1 MISNQNINAISTRS
15 ETIGRARLLP
25 SWRRNGSA
33 GASPSRIIS
42 ILICVFALT
51 ANALAVQ
58 DKPTG
63 ENSTDKA
70 RVKPD
75 ELSKKAGS
83 AILWER
89 KYADAL
95 AKSKE
100 TGKPIFWYVPSIPGT
115 FTDRKVEIDRY
126 MLAGPFSW
134 PAIIKLINENCI
146 PLKALPN
153 KALSEQFTLK
163 VYDFVEPGFLI
174 IQPDERV
181 KLSANRMTTLHPLW
195 LFQTIASALGN
206 RSTWAEYSGSKLDLT
221 ASFKNPPSDSD
232 IASMASSDSM
242 EAKLVAGMLV
252 FRTGRH
258 AQAQRIWLE
267 ASRAHPNDPLAW
279 KASCEAQ
286 GYGPFCRGFEVF
298 SELSDSAYKI
308 PDVMNIT
315 SAALPTAFT
324 EAELWE
330 RSVDYLLGMQREDGG
345 FFDSDYDFGGADSLP
360 NVYTAITSLVGLA
373 LLEAEHKSTDLD
385 KNKEIRAAIER
396 ITAYVSD
403 DANVNL
409 NDRDEILWA
418 QAYRVRFLAAVQ
430 KKAGNDSI
438 LSNLQ
443 RSVKQLENLQLS
455 TGGWYHEYANSFV
468 SATALTALF
477 DASLVGATVDSSK
490 VNSGLKRLATQRFAN
505 GAYPYAVRPENG
517 KDAGTANELAGG
529 GGRISICELA
539 RRRWGQVN
547 DADYEAAVTKSLGFH
562 DLLAKALKYD
572 NHTSTYAY
580 GGFFFWYDMQARSEA
595 IGLVSDEGARKK
607 LAAKQR
613 ELILNLPEID
623 GCFVDS
629 HELGRCYGTAM
640 GLLSLSL
647 LK

>member
-1 MISNQNINAISTRS
+1 MPTQFKIV
-15 ETIGRARLLP
+15 GRAITFAVL
-25 SWRRNGSA
+25 
-33 GASPSRIIS
+33 IS
-42 ILICVFALT
+42 VFF

-58 DKPTG
+58 DNPGG
-63 ENSTDKA
+63 ENSTEKA

-75 ELSKKAGS
+75 ELSKKAGT

-95 AKSKE
+95 VKSKE

-134 PAIIKLINENCI
+134 PAIIKLINEKCI
-146 PLKALPN
+146 PLKSVPT
-153 KALSEQFTLK
+153 KPLSEQFKLK
-163 VYDFVEPGFLI
+163 VYDFVEPGFLLV
-174 IQPDERV
+174 QPDEQV
-181 KLSANRMTTLHPLW
+181 KLSANRLTTLHPLW
-195 LFQTIASALGN
+195 LFQALANGLGD
-206 RSTWAEYSGSKLDLT
+206 RSSWAEYSGSPWDLA
-221 ASFKNPPSDSD
+221 ASFKNTQSDAE
-232 IASMASSDSM
+232 IAKMVSSDSI

-258 AQAQRIWLE
+258 GEARRIWRD
-267 ASRAHPNDPLAW
+267 ASRAHPDHPLAW

-298 SELSDSAYKI
+298 SELPETAYKI
-308 PDVMNIT
+308 PDVMSIT
-315 SAALPTAFT
+315 SASLPAAFT
-324 EAELWE
+324 EVELWQ

-373 LLEAEHKSTDLD
+373 LLEAEQKSIGTE

-396 ITAYVSD
+396 IIAYVSN

-409 NDRDEILWA
+409 KDRDEILWA

-430 KKAGNDSI
+430 KQSGNDAI
-438 LSNLQ
+438 LSALQ

-477 DASLVGATVDSSK
+477 DASLVGAKVDSNK
-490 VNSGLKRLATQRFAN
+490 VNSGLKRLASQRLTN

-517 KDAGTANELAGG
+517 KNDGTASELAGG

-547 DADYEAAVTKSLGFH
+547 DADFEAAVTKSLELH

-595 IGLVSDEGARKK
+595 IGLITDVEARKK

-613 ELILNLPEID
+613 NLILNLPELD

-640 GLLSLSL
+640 ALLSLSL
-647 LK
+647 LKE